1 MEVIQR
7 VVRATARSA
16 SGVPML
22 LKAWSPSGH
31 TSRSARLP
39 ASCQADHGHLA
50 GPGHLVVEG
59 VVVFGRA
66 SRPGSGRCD
75 RSSRAAKTGSTEM
88 SDKLNQKLQNRI
100 TF

>member
-1 MEVIQR
+1 MEVIQL

-39 ASCQADHGHLA
+39 ASCQ
-50 GPGHLVVEG
+50 
-59 VVVFGRA
+59 VVVDA
-66 SRPGSGRCD
+66 VK
-75 RSSRAAKTGSTEM
+75 AILAT
-88 SDKLNQKLQNRI
+88 
-100 TF
+100 